1 MIVKGRRVETAT
13 ENGLFGRDVSYG
25 GQLFTEVHSEL
36 LALDLQQGE
45 S

>member
-1 MIVKGRRVETAT
+1 MIVKGRRVAVAT
-13 ENGLFGRDVSYG
+13 ESGSFSRDVSYG
-25 GQLFTEVHSEL
+25 GQLFTDVQSEL